1 MKIDNK
7 RQWEIDKI
15 ANKTEGH
22 LNTVIRAAQLNQ
34 IDANSKAAASI
45 FQSLQLITEGK
56 SKLNPNAYLKNNEE
70 DLWMINGAILNRNEL
85 VSQDL
90 SGSKFVSTLMGK
102 EQHTPGAASK
112 MSNANARQQNE
123 SSPVPNQLK
132 DEFIQKQLSRQIA
145 SQGSK
150 RHLIQ
155 GSPES
160 MFKPFGA
167 PVPK

>member
-7 RQWEIDKI
+7 KQFEIDKI

-56 SKLNPNAYLKNNEE
+56 SKLNLPNVNLKNNEE
-70 DLWMINGAILNRNEL
+70 DLWMMNGAILNRNEL

-90 SGSKFVSTLMGK
+90 SGSKFVSTLMAK
-102 EQHTPGAASK
+102 EQHAAGAASQ
-112 MSNANARQQNE
+112 MSSKNTRQQNE
-123 SSPVPNQLK
+123 SSPVAHQRK
-132 DEFIQKQLSRQIA
+132 DEFIQ
-145 SQGSK
+145 
-150 RHLIQ
+150 
-155 GSPES
+155 
-160 MFKPFGA
+160 
-167 PVPK
+167 